1 MRVVFLPEGGFE
13 KTGGFIELDDGAE
26 ITGKEEVFE
35 RQGYLTLRLTCRDIE
50 IRHGVEVRN
59 EMSKEDP
66 DPAKRSSFRAITATG
81 DIQKSR
87 WGRFSLSI
95 LGRTT
100 EHTSMGVTI
109 RENEEGEAVFA
120 AGMSGDSDLD
130 HEYDESF
137 FVEVVITRERMDTI
151 IRELQMPGAELRL
164 DVRVSHFPMFYAPW
178 SPSIDE
184 GRVIKFLDRER
195 DVENAEDVPEEF
207 WNRDVHRKILSESTY
222 PPVRIAVVRSL
233 LEPAGRV
240 DGEPSATDIEG
251 EAVAPP
257 LKQVAP
263 IRSDTRASM
272 AEAIKVAS
280 DKISRRLVALS
291 IVVLIAAVLIAA

>member
-1 MRVVFLPEGGFE
+1 MRVVFLPDGGFQ
-13 KTGGFIELDDGAE
+13 KSGGFIELDDGAE
-26 ITGKEEVFE
+26 ITGAEEVYQ
-35 RQGYLTLRLTCRDIE
+35 RQGYLTLRLTCRDTE
-50 IRHGVEVRN
+50 IRHGVEVWN
-59 EMSKEDP
+59 EEKDADP
-66 DPAKRSSFRAITATG
+66 TKRSSFRAITATG

-100 EHTSMGVTI
+100 EHSSMGVTI
-109 RENEEGEAVFA
+109 RENEAGEAVFA

-137 FVEVVITRERMDTI
+137 FVDVVITRERMDTI

-195 DVENAEDVPEEF
+195 DVENAEDVPDDF
-207 WNRDVHRKILSESTY
+207 WNRDFHSDALANAERR
-222 PPVRIAVVRSL
+222 PVNIAVVRRL
-233 LEPAGRV
+233 GRLEEQSAPRHLDNDVPTSPDMSEPETAPAA
-240 DGEPSATDIEG
+240 SSDIQ
-251 EAVAPP
+251 AIHA
-257 LKQVAP
+257 
-263 IRSDTRASM
+263 ASG
-272 AEAIKVAS
+272 
-280 DKISRRLVALS
+280 KIARRLTILAVS
-291 IVVLIAAVLIAA
+291 ILLAAVIIAAS